1 MLQAAPL
8 RLASPACVVRSSRT
22 LGVYKHMNEL
32 RFNVFGRL
40 VAIVGTTGA
49 WTAYSLGSEGKRGA
63 AGFIVSNFLAE
74 DELCQYLAD
83 LFHESATPTNG
94 DVYQIK

>member
-1 MLQAAPL
+1 M
-8 RLASPACVVRSSRT
+8 S
-22 LGVYKHMNEL
+22 EL
-32 RFNVFGRL
+32 RFNIFGRL
-40 VAIVGTTGA
+40 VAIVGRPGE
-49 WTAYSLGSEGKRGA
+49 WTPYSLGSEGKRGRT
-63 AGFIVSNFLAE
+63 GFILQNFLAE